1 VCGPGYRSK
10 LWGYAH
16 ILARLLIAAAAGGNL
31 TTDGHLAMLAIEH
44 GATLGS
50 FDPDYERFSG
60 LAFDA
65 HVYAKPRRRPRCGGV
80 AAARADTP

>member
-1 VCGPGYRSK
+1 MCGPGYRSK
-10 LWGYAH
+10 LWGSAH

-50 FDPDYERFSG
+50 FDPGSSAEFVGQWTDG
-60 LAFDA
+60 LAMIA
-65 HVYAKPRRRPRCGGV
+65 
-80 AAARADTP
+80 